1 LESLTL
7 PPNTTIFLLGLA
19 VGTGLLVFG
28 MLFGYWFGKKA
39 APPQV
44 DQAQFLSFVRNLS
57 LWTSEFAGD
66 VSKYQTQL
74 DLISKQARGK
84 NEAPR
89 EEVLG
94 MLSQIMS
101 ANQQLQQ
108 RLDDTEKRLESQ
120 TIQISSY
127 LTEARTDGLTG
138 LLNRRAFDKA
148 TDDLFSAWT
157 GKQQSFSLGL
167 IDIDHFKQINDTH
180 GHPAGDTVLKQVAQL
195 IQSELRDTAC
205 VARYGGEEFGV
216 LMLASVEGTSLELD
230 RLREKMSKMEVQHD
244 GNTQIMPEEKIGK
257 LVRRAD
263 EALYAAK
270 LGGRNRVY
278 LHDGAN
284 CMLVTKGNGAGSL
297 SEANG
302 VDTKKTSEVESR
314 VQNRLQQIVDE
325 ESRRKTNFLRM
336 SREPVCELELWR
348 QRHDRIEVKLR
359 GSEVHW

>member
-1 LESLTL
+1 M

-28 MLFGYWFGKKA
+28 MLLGYWLGKKA
-39 APPQV
+39 SPPQV

-66 VSKYQTQL
+66 VTKYQNQL
-74 DLISKQARGK
+74 DSISKQARSK
-84 NEAPR
+84 SEAPR

-101 ANQQLQQ
+101 ANQLLQQ

-120 TIQISSY
+120 TVQISSY

-148 TDDLFSAWT
+148 MDELFVAWT
-157 GKQQSFSLGL
+157 GKKQQFSVGL
-167 IDIDHFKQINDTH
+167 IDIDHFKKINDTH
-180 GHPAGDTVLKQVAQL
+180 GHPAGDAVLKQVSQL
-195 IQSELRDTAC
+195 IQNEMRECVC

-216 LMLASVEGTSLELD
+216 LMLASGADNSLALD
-230 RLREKMSKMEVQHD
+230 RLRETLSTMEVMHE
-244 GNTQIMPEEKIGK
+244 GKRILVSLSAGAAQIMPEEKIGK

-278 LHDGAN
+278 LHDGST
-284 CMLVTKGNGAGSL
+284 CVLVTEGTTNSPLANTSGTDSKEL
-297 SEANG
+297 SAL
-302 VDTKKTSEVESR
+302 ESR
-314 VQNRLQQIVDE
+314 VQYRLQQIVDE
-325 ESRRKTNFLRM
+325 ESRRQGNL
-336 SREPVCELELWR
+336 SR
-348 QRHDRIEVKLR
+348 K
-359 GSEVHW
+359 

>member
-1 LESLTL
+1 M

-28 MLFGYWFGKKA
+28 MLLGYWFGKKA
-39 APPQV
+39 VPPQV
-44 DQAQFLSFVRNLS
+44 DHSQFLSFVRNLS

-66 VSKYQTQL
+66 VSKYQNQL
-74 DLISKQARGK
+74 DSINRQARGK
-84 NEAPR
+84 GEAPR

-120 TIQISSY
+120 TVQISNY

-148 TDDLFSAWT
+148 TDELFTAWN
-157 GKQQSFSLGL
+157 GKKQQFSIGL

-180 GHPAGDTVLKQVAQL
+180 GHPAGDAVLKHVAQL
-195 IQSELRDTAC
+195 IQNELRESVC

-216 LMLASVEGTSLELD
+216 LMLASAVETSLALEQ
-230 RLREKMSKMEVQHD
+230 LREKLSKMEIVHE
-244 GNTQIMPEEKIGK
+244 GKRILVKLSAGASQILPEEKIGK

-278 LHDGAN
+278 LHDGGN
-284 CMLVTKGNGAGSL
+284 CVLVTKCETVNGLAEIS
-297 SEANG
+297 G
-302 VDTKKTSEVESR
+302 VNTKEMNELESR
-314 VQNRLQQIVDE
+314 VQHRLQRIVDE
-325 ESRRKTNFLRM
+325 ESRRKASFAR
-336 SREPVCELELWR
+336 
-348 QRHDRIEVKLR
+348 K
-359 GSEVHW
+359 